1 MYMKANVNFQ
11 HQKENLATADVWL
24 KQCRRRGKEGF
35 CFFVLSSAGAA
46 GVSAAAEL
54 ERRRR

>member
-11 HQKENLATADVWL
+11 HQKEDLATADVWL
-24 KQCRRRGKEGF
+24 KHCRRRGEEGF

-46 GVSAAAEL
+46 GASAVAEL
-54 ERRRR
+54 KWRRR